1 VEKTHDLGLLL
12 DRAMLIEPVF
22 NTWRDAADRL
32 TPLATLYRYPG
43 LLDDPLLEEFEEA
56 LDDATTIVKQAVSF
70 LETDL
75 ESETED
81 S

>member
-1 VEKTHDLGLLL
+1 
-12 DRAMLIEPVF
+12 MLIEPVF